1 VRYHFCLQVLLDKQ
15 DTDNPEQVYAAA
27 IALGFE
33 RPRRDSETEFQYKE
47 AFVIELVKV
56 LGFERVAGQLVSA
69 MGTAGG
75 LSAATSQ
82 ACEVDVSHST
92 VTPDVAD
99 LAAVRLQYSAAKRRW
114 KHARDRQSYFRQMIP
129 KRTREAMKLELLD
142 PNGHWDRAKLGAPA
156 PASAAVSAPA
166 EMELAE
172 MGLAVTATTEAAA
185 PTAAAAAPAAADENR
200 DGRTR
205 EFDNEPGPDSKKKRR
220 ADILDRGP
228 LYRDD
233 MTGRVVSGSFLSL
246 LFIFFLFLSFALYQY
261 LVSAALL

>member
-1 VRYHFCLQVLLDKQ
+1 MLLDKK

-33 RPRRDSETEFQYKE
+33 RPRRASETEFQYKE

-99 LAAVRLQYSAAKRRW
+99 LAAVRLQYSAAKQRL
-114 KHARDRQSYFRQMIP
+114 KLALARQSYFRQMKP
-129 KRTREAMKLELLD
+129 KRTREAVKLELLD
-142 PNGHWDRAKLGAPA
+142 PNGHWDRAQLGAPA
-156 PASAAVSAPA
+156 PASAAAAPA

-205 EFDNEPGPDSKKKRR
+205 EFDNEPGSKKKRI

-228 LYRDD
+228 QNMDD

-246 LFIFFLFLSFALYQY
+246 LFIFFFFMSFALYQY